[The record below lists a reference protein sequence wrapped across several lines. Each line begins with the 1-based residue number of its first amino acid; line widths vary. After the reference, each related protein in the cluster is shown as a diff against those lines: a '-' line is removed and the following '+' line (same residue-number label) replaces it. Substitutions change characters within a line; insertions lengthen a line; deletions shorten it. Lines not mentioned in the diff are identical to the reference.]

1 MNEQKTIEV
10 QNMAGTS
17 IDIPKATEMVQLP
30 LNISPKGVRTFEVP
44 KNKYQIIKE
53 SNERWEFMERMQ

>member
-30 LNISPKGVRTFEVP
+30 MTVSPKGVRTFEVP
-44 KNKYQIIKE
+44 KDKYHIVKE
-53 SNERWEFMERMQ
+53 SSERWEFMERLQ